1 MSQFHNIKQNVF
13 GLIKVFFPVSL
24 KLTLN
29 GQPENGR
36 ERRKIKERVVKSKKK
51 KLSQAVR
58 KKARVENVTLKR
70 IPWISQGARIFSIHH
85 VKKSVRRK
93 KAFIAF
99 LPSHKEWF
107 SDVVTISNQK
117 IGEGIFGVVSIDHI
131 NDFVGLKKE
140 NILYIS
146 LPYLKRQC
154 CKVQQVMTIST
165 TFLMYLMESQ

>member
-1 MSQFHNIKQNVF
+1 MSQFHNIKRNVF
-13 GLIKVFFPVSL
+13 GLIQVFFPVSL

-29 GQPENGR
+29 GQPDR
-36 ERRKIKERVVKSKKK
+36 TERRKIKERVVKLKKK
-51 KLSQAVR
+51 KLSLAVM

-107 SDVVTISNQK
+107 SDVVTISSQK
-117 IGEGIFGVVSIDHI
+117 ICDGIFGVVSIDHI

-140 NILYIS
+140 NILYVFM
-146 LPYLKRQC
+146 PYLKREC
-154 CKVQQVMTIST
+154 CKFSR
-165 TFLMYLMESQ
+165 L

>member
-1 MSQFHNIKQNVF
+1 M
-13 GLIKVFFPVSL
+13 
-24 KLTLN
+24 
-29 GQPENGR
+29 
-36 ERRKIKERVVKSKKK
+36 
-51 KLSQAVR
+51 

-131 NDFVGLKKE
+131 NDFVGLKKRKHSLHFPAIFE
-140 NILYIS
+140 ARVLQSLAGCDYFHYNFDVFDGKLEMELITCEDNKTVSIS
-146 LPYLKRQC
+146 KMEKE
-154 CKVQQVMTIST
+154 KVQIGKLFVSVWHQQLSLCTLRTYCTMIS
-165 TFLMYLMESQ
+165 SQIMFC